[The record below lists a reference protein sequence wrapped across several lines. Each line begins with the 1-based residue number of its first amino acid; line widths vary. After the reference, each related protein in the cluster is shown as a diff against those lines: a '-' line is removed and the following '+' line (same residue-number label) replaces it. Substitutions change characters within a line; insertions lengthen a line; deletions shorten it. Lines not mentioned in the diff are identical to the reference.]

1 MIAKQKEI
9 AFIFSVGFASFEK
22 SLKNN
27 VIIKQRYYSEFCVYF
42 FFVH

>member
-27 VIIKQRYYSEFCVYF
+27 VIIKTTLLLRILCLF